1 MKIKEFSKK
10 IYTLEVIIYVFITV
24 INMAAFNLEI
34 SFKLAHI
41 INSFNTVLMIMLFLE
56 FILNNIIFKITK
68 KTIIFLVI
76 SIPIIFITFVY
87 SGKGLLLP
95 YLFILA
101 YPTNLKSNDLGKT
114 VFKTLVVAVLTIVV
128 LCISGISSN
137 ITEIRSNGLLR
148 QSLGFTSANA
158 LGNIIT
164 LIFLLK
170 VFVSWKNWKKIDTCI
185 WGVITIVMY
194 AVTNSRMSLFL
205 SLLILISVVIYKSKL
220 AYIFFYNIIYKIPA
234 IIFIINSLITF
245 YLVYYFRT
253 HTDMLFDFIN
263 KISSGRLTY
272 MLSFFNTYGISAFGN
287 RSIQFVS
294 SNQVRNSNNYLQWAG
309 IDNSYMYIA
318 MLYGIVILISFVL
331 IYYFTEKS
339 LERNHNF
346 GGILYLL
353 AYAIFG
359 LTENY
364 MINIA
369 INFLFFIFAEYLT
382 KLDEKYE

>member
-253 HTDMLFDFIN
+253 HTDMLFDLIN

-272 MLSFFNTYGISAFGN
+272 MLSFFNTYGISTFGN

>member
-253 HTDMLFDFIN
+253 HTDMLYDFIN